1 MKGKHIREQQHI
13 IQNLLSYLQKY
24 PHAADSA
31 QGIADW
37 WVKKPLNKVLPV
49 LEFLVGRNVMEQLEI
64 EDAVIY
70 RRALGERNEVA
81 NNNKRNKFQT

>member
-1 MKGKHIREQQHI
+1 MMKGEKRREQEGI

-37 WVKKPLNKVLPV
+37 WVKKPLTEVLPA

-70 RRALGERNEVA
+70 RGFREKEA
-81 NNNKRNKFQT
+81 KS